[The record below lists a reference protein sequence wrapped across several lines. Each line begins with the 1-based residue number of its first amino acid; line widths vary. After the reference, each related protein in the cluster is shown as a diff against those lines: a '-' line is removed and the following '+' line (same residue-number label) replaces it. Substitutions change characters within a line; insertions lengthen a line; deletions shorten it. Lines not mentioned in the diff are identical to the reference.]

1 MIDDT
6 TNEVTARTLAIRAR
20 VAALLGDIKVVE
32 ERDDCAPLA
41 PSARVLAIR
50 TRISKLHA
58 RHHTLRHPE

>member
-1 MIDDT
+1 MINDT

-20 VAALLGDIKVVE
+20 ITALMAGIKVADD
-32 ERDDCAPLA
+32 RDDSAPWMPLE

-58 RHHTLRHPE
+58 RHPE